1 MLKVYGYMKCE
12 AVKVK
17 RGLAVWLFKFLLA
30 VLELIQLFFFHAVIW
45 EAAFNQL
52 SGNKL
57 N

>member
-1 MLKVYGYMKCE
+1 MLKVSGYMKCE

-52 SGNKL
+52 FGNKL